1 MKELFMNKSMTRL
14 CLLVLTTATL
24 SGCSQLFPK
33 VGPDYQKPELLLPS
47 SWSDSSSIVGEQ
59 PTPAEPDLARWW
71 RQLGDA
77 QLDQLID
84 EALAGNLDLRSAKA
98 RLQQARSS
106 RDQAE
111 AELYPTLKASG
122 SASQRE
128 VSSSGTGTQATGNN
142 IGTGI
147 GSGGVGSMVNGT
159 TYSPGL
165 DSSWEID
172 IFGGIRRSIEA
183 ATADEAAI
191 DAKLHNA
198 RVSLI
203 AEVARNYVE
212 LRSYQRRLVIAKDNL
227 ASQSETA
234 QITEWRYQAGLA
246 TASDVEQAKTSR
258 EQTRAGLPDLEV
270 GLRSAENRLTVLL
283 GRNPGS
289 LRQQLSDPKRLPTL
303 PTNIATGIPTDV
315 LRQRPDLI
323 AAERTLAAETARVGQ
338 KLSKRFPSLT
348 LSGSLSWYTFASA
361 GMSTA
366 IQSIGAS
373 LGTTLFDAGRLR
385 AAVDIQSAVQE
396 QALMSYQNSVL
407 IALEEVENA
416 LKSYA
421 AGHERVE
428 ARRAAAD
435 SARNAAQLASQL
447 YQSGIADFQS
457 VLDSE
462 RTRLSAEDSLATA
475 EAELRTSLISL
486 YKALGGG
493 WQETPTAPAQ
503 SSSERSSS

>member
-1 MKELFMNKSMTRL
+1 MNKLTPRL
-14 CLLVLTTATL
+14 CLLAIQLTAL

-33 VGPDYQKPELLLPS
+33 IGPDYQKPELVLPAN
-47 SWSDSSSIVGEQ
+47 WSDSSAKSDQQSVIN
-59 PTPAEPDLARWW
+59 AETDLARWW
-71 RQLGDA
+71 RQLGDS
-77 QLDQLID
+77 QLDHLID

-98 RLQQARSS
+98 RLQQARAT

-122 SASQRE
+122 NVNQRE
-128 VSSSGTGTQATGNN
+128 VDSSSSGNGATSGGSN
-142 IGTGI
+142 IGAGI
-147 GSGGVGSMVNGT
+147 GSGGVGSTVNGT
-159 TYSPGL
+159 TYAPGL
-165 DSSWEID
+165 DASWEID
-172 IFGGIRRSIEA
+172 IFGGIRRGIEA
-183 ATADEAAI
+183 ATADEASTE
-191 DAKLHNA
+191 AKLHNA
-198 RVSLI
+198 RVSLV

-212 LRSYQRRLVIAKDNL
+212 LRSYQRRLAIAKDNL

-246 TASDVEQAKTSR
+246 NASDVEQAKTSR
-258 EQTRAGLPDLEV
+258 EQTRASIPDLEV
-270 GLRSAENRLTVLL
+270 GLRSAENRLAVLL
-283 GRNPGS
+283 GRNPGDLRGQLAGARDLPALPAS
-289 LRQQLSDPKRLPTL
+289 L
-303 PTNIATGIPTDV
+303 ATGIPTDV

-338 KLSKRFPSLT
+338 KLAKRFPSLT

-396 QALMSYQNSVL
+396 QALLSYQNSVL
-407 IALEEVENA
+407 SALEEVENA

-428 ARRAAAD
+428 ARRAAAE

-447 YQSGIADFQS
+447 YQSGLADFQS

-462 RTRLSAEDSLATA
+462 RTRLTAEDSLATA
-475 EAELRTSLISL
+475 EAGLRTSLISL

-493 WQETPTAPAQ
+493 WEEMPTAPAQ
-503 SSSERSSS
+503 SSTERSSS